1 MTEKEPLYVFK
12 TSVLRSDITT
22 VRTALYLGGL
32 FLAVTALLLKFYLD
46 ISPLVFYLILAVAA
60 VDVTL
65 SVALVKLWSLQ
76 TSSELRAYENGLA
89 FYRNGQELWR
99 VRHAEIKSME
109 IDPDMA
115 EKDTAAGL
123 VNLMLHFDPAL
134 RIEGAN
140 VEQLKLTGFAAAD
153 DPYGHIRPFL
163 SK

>member
-1 MTEKEPLYVFK
+1 MTEKEPLYIFK

-32 FLAVTALLLKFYLD
+32 FLAVTAMLLKFYLD
-46 ISPLVFYLILAVAA
+46 INPLIFYLILAVAA

-65 SVALVKLWSLQ
+65 SVALVKLWALQ
-76 TSSELRAYENGLA
+76 TSSELRVYENGLA
-89 FYRNGQELWR
+89 FYRNGRELWR
-99 VRHAEIKSME
+99 VRHEEVKSVEIA
-109 IDPDMA
+109 PDMA

-123 VNLMLHFDPAL
+123 VNLVLYFDPAL

-140 VEQLKLTGFAAAD
+140 VTQLKLTGFAAAD
-153 DPYGHIRPFL
+153 DPYGHIRPLL